1 MVQID
6 HDSYVLAMY
15 GTNTRTGTSSTGG
28 YVRTID
34 TPALATATVP
44 RISSVALAA
53 DNSTVAVKFNEAVYN
68 TNGGSGALQASDFA
82 LSISGGTATLSSATP
97 TSISASGNTY
107 TLGIGSSGSGTGN
120 ELLKVTVNANSVYD
134 AQGNAASTTQETS
147 STELNKVYLNDV
159 AAPVISSTTMAAFN
173 EGILVTFSET
183 VFANNNTT
191 GILTVSDFSLAMS
204 GGTATLSSSTPSSI
218 SGDNGPVI
226 TLGVSLSGLANGS

>member
-1 MVQID
+1 MASLEHDETNGINYSLIRTNNNSFILAYQGEDSDGYLKTFTIPDDGSSITQVTSNEHDLYHAQDNNMVQID

-15 GTNTRTGTSSTGG
+15 GTHTRTGTSSAGG

-53 DNSTVAVKFNEAVYN
+53 DNSTVAVTFDEPVYN

-107 TLGIGSSGSGTGN
+107 TLGIGLSGSATGK
-120 ELLKVTVNANSVYD
+120 EYLSVTVNANSVYD

-159 AAPVISSTTMAAFN
+159 CLLYTSDAAD
-173 EGILVTFSET
+173 E
-183 VFANNNTT
+183 
-191 GILTVSDFSLAMS
+191 
-204 GGTATLSSSTPSSI
+204 
-218 SGDNGPVI
+218 
-226 TLGVSLSGLANGS
+226 

>member
-15 GTNTRTGTSSTGG
+15 GTHNRTGSSSNSGA
-28 YVRTID
+28 YLRTID

-53 DNSTVAVKFNEAVYN
+53 DNSTVAVTFDEPVYN

-107 TLGIGSSGSGTGN
+107 TLGIGSVGAPLLVLARPRLGLGS
-120 ELLKVTVNANSVYD
+120 
-134 AQGNAASTTQETS
+134 AA
-147 STELNKVYLNDV
+147 
-159 AAPVISSTTMAAFN
+159 ARR
-173 EGILVTFSET
+173 GW
-183 VFANNNTT
+183 
-191 GILTVSDFSLAMS
+191 
-204 GGTATLSSSTPSSI
+204 
-218 SGDNGPVI
+218 
-226 TLGVSLSGLANGS
+226 GLCWQN